1 MLKASSKDRRKNNNM
16 KLKPK
21 GPGDAGWQAHK
32 SSNTRDQILEA
43 AIKCIVEIGYA
54 NTTTTKIAE
63 VAGLSRGATLHH
75 FPSKMLIIRAAVDY
89 LHQKRL
95 RAFRKSIDN
104 IPTGAD
110 RPKLSVEFYWNHVTH
125 PLFVAFFELSVAA
138 RHDDDL
144 RDILH
149 PAQKA
154 FDEEWYKTAQELFP
168 EWQSDPTAFNLALD
182 LSQKLM
188 EGMAISRL
196 THAREDKNEA
206 LREYLEECIHN
217 LAPKSN

>member
-1 MLKASSKDRRKNNNM
+1 MLKENNNM
-16 KLKPK
+16 KPMPK
-21 GPGDAGWQAHK
+21 GPGDAGWQALK

-43 AIKCIVEIGYA
+43 AIKCIVELA
-54 NTTTTKIAE
+54 HATTTTTKIAE

-75 FPSKMLIIRAAVDY
+75 FPSKMDIIRAAVDY
-89 LHQKRL
+89 LHEKRL

-104 IPTGAD
+104 IPAGAD
-110 RPKLSVEFYWNHVTH
+110 RPRLGVEFYWKHVTH

-144 RDILH
+144 RDILL
-149 PAQKA
+149 PAQQA

-168 EWQSDPTAFNLALD
+168 EWQSDPTAFNLD
-182 LSQKLM
+182 LNLTQKLM

-196 THAREDKNEA
+196 THLREDKNRA
-206 LREYLEECIHN
+206 LRNYLEQCIRN
-217 LAPKSN
+217 LAPKPE